1 MEKILKYE
9 RSIDKSIFQKNHH
22 AKKSL
27 EDSCSVIGFVL
38 KKITFFIVKKYLCS
52 KMQNMQT
59 FKKTFP
65 RPIDNLIKELEEYRL
80 ENRITQQQLAD
91 EIGVVFSTVS
101 RWLNDKT
108 KPNKIQQYHI
118 EKFLKERG
126 VYGKK

>member
-1 MEKILKYE
+1 
-9 RSIDKSIFQKNHH
+9 
-22 AKKSL
+22 
-27 EDSCSVIGFVL
+27 
-38 KKITFFIVKKYLCS
+38 
-52 KMQNMQT
+52 MQT